1 MGKNQREV
9 KTSRKPNL
17 QSTMSIHATVP
28 FFKCFL
34 LNTFL
39 LHVFV
44 VCLHGVIYKSSVE
57 ISLLFS
63 SSSYGF
69 SCYFSVF
76 HTLLL
81 TVVHGV
87 RWEFTLTLLH
97 LNIEFPKNIFWKH
110 CIFPT
115 VGFQHLWR
123 KSVEFENSCV
133 LYTSDLITMS
143 FFNASSMSVLVEI
156 IWFWV
161 REHAAFDFWY
171 LKLVM
176 EY

>member
-1 MGKNQREV
+1 MEKEDSVGKNQRDV
-9 KTSRKPNL
+9 KTSQKPNL

-28 FFKCFL
+28 SFKHFL

-44 VCLHGVIYKSSVE
+44 VFLHGVIYKSSVE

-63 SSSYGF
+63 SSSYGL
-69 SCYFSVF
+69 SCYFSAF

-97 LNIEFPKNIFWKH
+97 LNTEFLKNIFWKH
-110 CIFPT
+110 CTFPT
-115 VGFQHLWR
+115 VGFQKAPLQKVSWLW
-123 KSVEFENSCV
+123 
-133 LYTSDLITMS
+133 
-143 FFNASSMSVLVEI
+143 VLVCALH
-156 IWFWV
+156 FWSDYYV
-161 REHAAFDFWY
+161 IF
-171 LKLVM
+171 
-176 EY
+176 

>member
-1 MGKNQREV
+1 MEKGDSVGKNQREV
-9 KTSRKPNL
+9 KTSQKPNL
-17 QSTMSIHATVP
+17 QSTMSIHTTVP
-28 FFKCFL
+28 LFKCFL

-81 TVVHGV
+81 TVVHGM

-97 LNIEFPKNIFWKH
+97 LNIEFPNNIFWKH
-110 CIFPT
+110 YFPHGRFSAPLEK
-115 VGFQHLWR
+115 VSWLG
-123 KSVEFENSCV
+123 V
-133 LYTSDLITMS
+133 LTHVCSILLIWLLCPFIM
-143 FFNASSMSVLVEI
+143 LVP
-156 IWFWV
+156 
-161 REHAAFDFWY
+161 
-171 LKLVM
+171 
-176 EY
+176 